1 MQAQE
6 YLMMLSKKN
15 GTAAD
20 SEEKS
25 EIPVEMNDSPADN
38 DIDEA
43 TPNLNHAQKLRKMHK
58 AVTQILKKTQQTK
71 EHLRNLR
78 QEVEVTCEE
87 LKNEPDE
94 VKNESNDLD
103 ISEISSH
110 ETENVWDEIKDL
122 EMQVKVLREKVK
134 GGEESIKNRKKQGE
148 EIKELIQE
156 LEVLQNSRTRD
167 VTCQCKACIVF

>member
-1 MQAQE
+1 
-6 YLMMLSKKN
+6 MMLSKRN
-15 GTAAD
+15 GTTAD
-20 SEEKS
+20 SEEKY
-25 EIPVEMNDSPADN
+25 EIPIEVDDFPAD
-38 DIDEA
+38 DDLDEA
-43 TPNLNHAQKLRKMHK
+43 SPNLNHAQKLRKMHK

-94 VKNESNDLD
+94 VKNDSNELD

-110 ETENVWDEIKDL
+110 DTENVWDEIKNL
-122 EMQVKVLREKVK
+122 EVQVQMLREKVK
-134 GGEESIKNRKKQGE
+134 TGEESIRNRKRQGE

-156 LEVLQNSRTRD
+156 LEVLQNSRTKD
-167 VTCQCKACIVF
+167 TNCQCKACAVF